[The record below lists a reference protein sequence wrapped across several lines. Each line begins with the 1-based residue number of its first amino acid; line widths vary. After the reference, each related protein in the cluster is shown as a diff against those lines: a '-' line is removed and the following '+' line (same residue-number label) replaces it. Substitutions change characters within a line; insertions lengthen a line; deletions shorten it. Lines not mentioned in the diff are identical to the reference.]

1 MIPKRKYTRK
11 VKEEL
16 VDESIVP
23 KLIPKRKYT
32 RKVKVPPPLP
42 PPPSSESESE
52 SDLEKLNFS
61 VTEEISKL
69 VVTPSANFTVLK
81 GYIKPLLYIHYQG
94 NHIDTLKYIKEFQ
107 EICDKYSIGSQV
119 VIIGDPVESVGINN
133 CFKSAEVP
141 KVWTDRILQ
150 TDSIMHALLIKE
162 RPKIN
167 ASELYNI
174 IRKETSYE
182 DNYILFTNV

>member
-16 VDESIVP
+16 VDEPIVP

-32 RKVKVPPPLP
+32 RKVKAPPP

-52 SDLEKLNFS
+52 SEEISKL

-81 GYIKPLLYIHYQG
+81 GYTKPLLYIHYQG